1 MDTAPTEQW
10 FVAVLVF
17 ESRIVED
24 PADDASVDVQYRL
37 VRAVDAET
45 AYERAL
51 AIGKREQH
59 SYKNC
64 DGNTCEWFFA
74 GLGILALDVIVTIVD
89 AYIEKDSRAFMGGLP
104 RWEYVIH
111 LLVNGFHFASIAVF
125 LVIKIRMTATGIT
138 LVNQFDHTRAYT
150 VFIELVKY
158 LIPGAIAIALL
169 HIAVS
174 IPFTAYYWNAFRARL
189 SK

>member
-1 MDTAPTEQW
+1 MESA
-10 FVAVLVF
+10 FIIMVILLCSFAVLGVYDGF
-17 ESRIVED
+17 YLHIYK
-24 PADDASVDVQYRL
+24 YRL
-37 VRAVDAET
+37 YEHKESKGEHLTHTVRGILFPLILYCCYLTSSPA
-45 AYERAL
+45 
-51 AIGKREQH
+51 
-59 SYKNC
+59 
-64 DGNTCEWFFA
+64 WFFA